1 MKTIQHSL
9 ALTIFLFG
17 IWSFGQVR
25 IQNQEELNQLRGAPL
40 ETMYLD
46 YNSTLLFPGEYLYY
60 SLYCINTSTYRLSSS
75 SKIAYVEL
83 VSQQGEVTF
92 KHKIG
97 LEKGRGQG
105 DFFIP
110 VSLPSGSYK
119 LIGYT
124 RWMLNGG
131 VAQLFLGDIAI
142 INPYQTNQSGIS
154 KADITVLMA
163 RDSGQVA
170 DSTLTIHLNKAN
182 YQKRENVKLEIRNYR
197 GAIGYGSYSVS
208 VRKLDDLKGPEYKS
222 AVAFTQNYPN
232 LLKTIPQKIQD
243 TLVVPEQTGELFAA
257 KVVDPTNGQPLGK
270 TTVAVS
276 LPGKD
281 FVLSAIST
289 DATGVFYNYFKEP
302 HTADKIFFQLTEN
315 VNRPYNVLPLPD
327 VTIPYEQLNFPEV
340 TVQNAAVDILRN
352 RSVYNQIENAYFE
365 VKQDTVRTINL
376 KDPFVGAVPD
386 VFVLDEYT
394 RFKTLRETLVEVV
407 TNVGIKRSGGKTV
420 AWVREKYQGSNMNF
434 VDFPPI
440 FLLNG
445 VLVQDT
451 ERFLEFNAHLI
462 ESISLVR
469 DQFVFAGK
477 EYKGMIYVET
487 KDLDTSAHWSEPTVQ
502 SLELQ
507 KPLLKKEYFNQNYDI
522 SGNMDSNRVPDY
534 RTQLFWLP
542 ILNLEESQKSI
553 SFFTSDVPGRY
564 EVRLNGF
571 TTYGK
576 PISLTTIFLV
586 GESQN

>member
-1 MKTIQHSL
+1 MKAIQYSL
-9 ALTIFLFG
+9 VLTIFLFG

-25 IQNQEELNQLRGAPL
+25 IQNQEELNQLKEAPL
-40 ETMYLD
+40 ETMYVD

-60 SLYCINTSTYRLSSS
+60 SLYCINTSTYRLSTS

-83 VSQQGEVTF
+83 VSEKGEVAF
-92 KHKIG
+92 KHKIT
-97 LEKGRGQG
+97 LDKGRGQG

-131 VAQLFLGDIAI
+131 VEQLFLGDIAI
-142 INPYQTNQSGIS
+142 INPYQSNQNSILKTNAKDLPFTS
-154 KADITVLMA
+154 KD
-163 RDSGQVA
+163 VA
-170 DSTLTIHLNKAN
+170 DSTLTAHLDKTN
-182 YQKRENVKLEIRNYR
+182 YQKRERVQLAIRNYR
-197 GAIGYGSYSVS
+197 GAIGYGSYSVT
-208 VRKLDDLKGPEYKS
+208 VRKLDDLKGPQYS
-222 AVAFTQNYPN
+222 NAVAFTQNYPN

-243 TLVVPEQTGELFAA
+243 TLIVPEQTGELIAA
-257 KVVDPTNGQPLGK
+257 KVVDPTTGQPLGK

-315 VNRPYNVLPLPD
+315 VNRPYTVLPLPD
-327 VTIPYEQLNFPEV
+327 VTIPYEQLSFPEV
-340 TVQNAAVDILRN
+340 SIQSSARDLIRN
-352 RSVYNQIENAYFE
+352 RSIYNQIENAYFE

-407 TNVGIKRSGGKTV
+407 ANVGIKRSGGKTV

-487 KDLDTSAHWSEPTVQ
+487 KDVDTSAHWSEPAVQ

-522 SGNMDSNRVPDY
+522 LANMDSQRVPDY

-553 SFFTSDVPGRY
+553 SFFTSDVPGTY

-576 PISLTTIFLV
+576 PISLTTIFSV